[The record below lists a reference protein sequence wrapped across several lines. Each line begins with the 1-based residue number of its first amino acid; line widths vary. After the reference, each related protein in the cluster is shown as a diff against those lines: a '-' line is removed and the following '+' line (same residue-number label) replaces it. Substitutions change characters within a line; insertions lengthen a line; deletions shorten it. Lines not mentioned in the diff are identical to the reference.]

1 LQSTFGALYL
11 YQYNSPRWIN
21 EQSQRMVSEYNFFME
36 INFIM
41 ETQQKLCCLFQIHD
55 VHYQNRSPNGDILV
69 LC

>member
-1 LQSTFGALYL
+1 
-11 YQYNSPRWIN
+11 
-21 EQSQRMVSEYNFFME
+21 MVSEYNFFME